1 MKKAHCYTDTVSPG
15 GMEGYFLRDL
25 QYISSIKK
33 NLLFWNY
40 ANSQK
45 AEKIALRKMKI
56 ANQSIG
62 MLRIQVRLKLP
73 ANTEYGYDH
82 QIGMEIM
89 QDMNAARDNAV
100 FSLLKASIA
109 TACGLSIQ
117 FIFNLDQ
124 LGDNLDIYVDCG
136 TAIIAGI
143 PLVKTVKYAYERYS
157 LGKKLHKYIMQNI
170 DIAVEEL
177 MSHEALSR
185 VYSSIGISHLYSG
198 KR

>member
-1 MKKAHCYTDTVSPG
+1 
-15 GMEGYFLRDL
+15 
-25 QYISSIKK
+25 
-33 NLLFWNY
+33 
-40 ANSQK
+40 
-45 AEKIALRKMKI
+45 
-56 ANQSIG
+56 
-62 MLRIQVRLKLP
+62 
-73 ANTEYGYDH
+73 
-82 QIGMEIM
+82 M